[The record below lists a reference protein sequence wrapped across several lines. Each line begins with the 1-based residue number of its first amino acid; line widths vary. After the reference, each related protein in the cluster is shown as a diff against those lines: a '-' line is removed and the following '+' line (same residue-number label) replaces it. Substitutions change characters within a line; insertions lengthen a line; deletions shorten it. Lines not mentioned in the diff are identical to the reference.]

1 MSLFQRGR
9 EFVEQQHDINSK
21 DDGSQD
27 PLVVSEPGEDHE
39 DEAEAGHEDEG
50 GEEEVEE
57 EEADEDEAGEA
68 SQDHQFCGR
77 LNFRINLLCKIC
89 VRLIRFEGLHL
100 CL

>member
-9 EFVEQQHDINSK
+9 EFVEQQHDVNSE

-27 PLVVSEPGEDHE
+27 PLFVSEPGEDHE

-57 EEADEDEAGEA
+57 EEADMDEAGEA
-68 SQDHQFCGR
+68 SQDHQLCGR
-77 LNFRINLLCKIC
+77 LHRRIDFFCKIC
-89 VRLIRFEGLHL
+89 VRLIRFEVLNL